1 MPQDKKTDKKNTRAS
16 ASSAKPKKQDSVQAE
31 KAFDAVER
39 KRQQEKAKQSEKR
52 REKNR
57 KAKKQRPKNVENAKE
72 QKVKTTPAKVK
83 REVNST
89 GGLLLALGIVGLA
102 VCGYMFYIHETIAA
116 AIAFICASL
125 PLGYLIAVAASN
137 ARVRAGKGAIYK
149 ELLIVFGG
157 LQLGAAFGTFVFWS
171 SHTLGVA
178 AVCMAGIALV
188 GAVAAFVANSEM
200 R

>member
-16 ASSAKPKKQDSVQAE
+16 ASSAKPKKQDAVQAE
-31 KAFDAVER
+31 KAFDAVDR
-39 KRQQEKAKQSEKR
+39 KRQQEKAKQSAKR
-52 REKNR
+52 REKSR
-57 KAKKQRPKNVENAKE
+57 KVQKQRSKETKKAKEPKVETA
-72 QKVKTTPAKVK
+72 PAKAK
-83 REVNST
+83 RGINST
-89 GGLLLALGIVGLA
+89 GGLLMAIGIIGLA

-116 AIAFICASL
+116 AIALICASL

-137 ARVRAGKGAIYK
+137 ARVRAGKDSIYK

-157 LQLGAAFGTFVFWS
+157 LQLGAAFGTFVYWS

>member
-39 KRQQEKAKQSEKR
+39 KRQREKAKQSEKR

-89 GGLLLALGIVGLA
+89 LGIVGLA

-157 LQLGAAFGTFVFWS
+157 LQLGAAFGTFVFLS